1 MKKIA
6 TSKKLSLSTETISK
20 LQSDDLHGVQGG
32 ATPAVVF
39 TASVR
44 FCVAIGNLALGSAQR
59 SCVTCRCR

>member
-6 TSKKLSLSTETISK
+6 TKGKLSLNTETISK
-20 LQSDDLHGVQGG
+20 LQSNELDGVQGG
-32 ATPAVVF
+32 ATPAVIF

-44 FCVAIGNLALGSAQR
+44 FCVAVGNLALGSAQR